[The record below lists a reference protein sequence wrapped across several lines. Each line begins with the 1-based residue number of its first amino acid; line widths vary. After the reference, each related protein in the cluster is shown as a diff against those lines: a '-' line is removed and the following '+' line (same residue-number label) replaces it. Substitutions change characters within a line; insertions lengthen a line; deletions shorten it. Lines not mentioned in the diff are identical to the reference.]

1 MIRFAHIADVHLG
14 YRQYGSEERA
24 IDFAQAFM
32 RAIKKALE
40 SKVDFILIAG
50 DIFHRKSEMD
60 PLTLTQAIKVLEK
73 AKKAGVPVFAVEG
86 NHDSAYFKETFSWL
100 DYLAQQGLLV
110 NLKPRFEDGIVVE
123 EWDGKSGAY
132 ADLDCVRIYGMKY
145 YGSMTEKVL
154 EMYSKKIRR
163 MKNGL
168 NIFMAHA
175 GIEGYVKI
183 HGCVPSTKFHRLNVD
198 YVALGHIHRSFVEGK
213 IHNPGSLE
221 VCDVSELGFDRG
233 FFLVDWDGELK
244 AELIRVP
251 ARDFVVVTHEVR
263 KESDVKGL
271 KEKLSVRAKEP
282 VVYINLKCSRSMRKF
297 LDEEVVKSYASHLSP
312 LLVKV
317 RWEVTDDSF
326 RPLTSDVSRESIELK
341 ILAQLLENYDYG
353 RIEEEVV
360 KLKNAF
366 STSFDVKRVDEFI
379 DGLLFGRHAD
389 RPTGKSTGSWDRET
403 DREDSKDRS
412 KNKDM
417 KDVKTKEKDRK
428 EIEYSRAGKT
438 RTERKEIRTEHEE
451 EEVWDWRKA
460 YDTGG
465 KTRKR

>member
-24 IDFAQAFM
+24 VDFAQAFM
-32 RAIKKALE
+32 RAVKTALE

-60 PLTLTQAIKVLEK
+60 PLTLTQAIKILEK
-73 AKKAGVPVFAVEG
+73 VKKAGVPVFAVEG

-110 NLKPRFEDGIVVE
+110 NLKPRFEDEMVVE

-132 ADLDCVRIYGMKY
+132 ADMDCGVRIYGMKY

-154 EMYSKKIRR
+154 EMYSRKIKR

-175 GIEGYVKI
+175 GIEGYVKV

-221 VCDVSELGFDRG
+221 VCDVAELGFDRG
-233 FFLVDWDGELK
+233 FFLVDWDGNMK

-263 KESDVKGL
+263 KESDMKRL
-271 KEKLSVRAKEP
+271 KEKLSVKAKEP
-282 VVYINLKCSRSMRKF
+282 VVYINLKCSRSIRKF

-317 RWEVTDDSF
+317 RWEVVDDSF
-326 RPLTSDVSRESIELK
+326 RPLTLDISKESIELK

-353 RIEEEVV
+353 KIEEEVV
-360 KLKNAF
+360 RLKNAF
-366 STSFDVKRVDEFI
+366 TMSFDVKRVDKFI
-379 DGLLFGRHAD
+379 DSLLFGKHLS
-389 RPTGKSTGSWDRET
+389 KLT
-403 DREDSKDRS
+403 DRREDDKD
-412 KNKDM
+412 K
-417 KDVKTKEKDRK
+417 KDRK
-428 EIEYSRAGKT
+428 EDK
-438 RTERKEIRTEHEE
+438 KEDIKKYKIDKIKIKGTEHED
-451 EEVWDWRKA
+451 EEVWDWRRA
-460 YDTGG
+460 YDTGS

>member
-32 RAIKKALE
+32 RAIKTALE

-73 AKKAGVPVFAVEG
+73 VKKAGVPVFAVEG

-100 DYLAQQGLLV
+100 DYLAQQRLLV

-145 YGSMTEKVL
+145 YGSMTERVL
-154 EMYSKKIRR
+154 EMYSKKMRR

-198 YVALGHIHRSFVEGK
+198 YVALGHVHRSFVEGK

-251 ARDFVVVTHEVR
+251 TRDFVVVTHEVR
-263 KESDVKGL
+263 KESDMNEL
-271 KEKLSVRAKEP
+271 KEKLSIKAKEP

-326 RPLTSDVSRESIELK
+326 RPLTSDISKESIELK

-379 DGLLFGRHAD
+379 DSLLFDGFL
-389 RPTGKSTGSWDRET
+389 GKSTGSGGRET
-403 DREDSKDRS
+403 DREDGKGRS

-417 KDVKTKEKDRK
+417 KDEENKEDKK
-428 EIEYSRAGKT
+428 EIEYSKAGKT
-438 RTERKEIRTEHEE
+438 KTERKEAHAEYE

-465 KTRKR
+465 KARKR